1 MIRHEE
7 IRFRLMRNGIEF
19 GELYAKGGPT
29 FRMQSS
35 GEIKT
40 SLQGTFFP
48 TARDSQ
54 GNEVSIDWLADEIK
68 PVLIIDGEEKPLGVL
83 MPSTVTPQESKGEE
97 TLEVQ
102 AFDRCWRVRDNKVEG
117 DLYLSAGTLYLDVV
131 EQLLAA
137 SGIATIIKTPSEAV
151 LSEDRQDWETGTS
164 YLKIINDL
172 LKEINY
178 KQLWF
183 NQYGFAILEP
193 ASTPTAENIQHI
205 FTNQKPDPRNQ
216 KEVEAISL
224 LPQISRKT
232 DIYQAPNVFVCI
244 CSNADKDA
252 GMKATSENNNPQSPL
267 STMRRGRRIVKEVK
281 VDNIESQEAL
291 QTYADRLLYESMTT
305 GEVINV
311 DTALQSGFGV
321 DDVTAIRYDSRDSTL
336 GICVERAWTMTLAPG
351 GIMSHE
357 LEKVVINLG

>member
-7 IRFRLMRNGIEF
+7 IRFKMMRDGIEY
-19 GELYAKGGPT
+19 GELYAKSAPT
-29 FRMQSS
+29 LRMQSN

-40 SLQGTFFP
+40 SFQGTFFP
-48 TARDSQ
+48 MAKDTR
-54 GNEVSIDWLADEIK
+54 GNDVEVDWLYDEIK
-68 PVLIIDGEEKPLGVL
+68 PILVIDGEEEPLGVL
-83 MPSTVTPQESKGEE
+83 MPSTVTPKESKGET
-97 TLEVQ
+97 TLEIQ
-102 AFDRCWRVRDNKVEG
+102 AYDRCWRVRDNKVEG
-117 DLYLSAGTLYLDVV
+117 ALYLSSGTAYIDAV
-131 EQLLAA
+131 EQLLTS
-137 SGIATIIKTPSEAV
+137 SGIATIIVTPSEAV
-151 LSEDRQDWETGTS
+151 LAEDRQDWETGTS

-216 KEVEAISL
+216 KEVAAIRL

-232 DIYQAPNVFVCI
+232 DIYQAPNVFLCI

-252 GMKATSENNNPQSPL
+252 GMKATAENNNPQSPL
-267 STMRRGRRIVKEVK
+267 STIRRGRRIVKEIK

-321 DDVTAIRYDSRDSTL
+321 DDVTAIRYDSRESTL
-336 GICVERAWTMTLAPG
+336 GICVEKAWTMTLAPG

>member
-1 MIRHEE
+1 MIRNEE
-7 IRFRLMRNGIEF
+7 IRFRVMHNDIEYA
-19 GELYAKGGPT
+19 ELYAKGGPT
-29 FRMQSS
+29 LRMQSS

-48 TARDSQ
+48 VARDLR
-54 GNEVSIDWLADEIK
+54 GNDVVIDWLSDEIK
-68 PVLIIDGEEKPLGVL
+68 PVLIRDGEEKPLGVL
-83 MPSTVTPQESKGEE
+83 MPASVTPKENKGEE
-97 TLEVQ
+97 ILEVQ
-102 AFDRCWRVRDNKVEG
+102 AFDRCWRVRDNKAEG
-117 DLYLSAGTLYLDVV
+117 ALYLSAGTAYLDAV
-131 EQLLAA
+131 EQLLTA
-137 SGIATIIKTPSEAV
+137 SGIATIIKTPSAAV

-164 YLKIINDL
+164 YLKIVNDL

-205 FTNQKPDPRNQ
+205 FTNQKPDPQNP
-216 KEVEAISL
+216 KEVAAIRL

-232 DIYQAPNVFVCI
+232 DIYQAPNVFLCI
-244 CSNADKDA
+244 CSNADKSN
-252 GMKATSENNNPQSPL
+252 GMKATAENNNPQSPL

-281 VDNIESQEAL
+281 VDNIESQAAL
-291 QTYADRLLYESMTT
+291 QAYADRLLYESMTT

-321 DDVTAIRYDSRDSTL
+321 DDVTAIHYDSRESTL
-336 GICVERAWTMTLAPG
+336 GICVEKAWTMNLAPG
-351 GIMSHE
+351 GTMSHE
-357 LEKVVINLG
+357 LERVVVNIG